1 MIKVTNKDL
10 LVTWC
15 KLFKVKTKDG
25 QEFVGSFVP
34 VGWSRVMSDDLSKV
48 EREDYFIEFRALVDD
63 LDAQTFAVGRV
74 TTYAPRTISI
84 MDIVEW
90 ELVCYELQK
99 AEHPLADS

>member
-10 LVTWC
+10 LATWC

-25 QEFVGSFVP
+25 RELVGSFVP

-48 EREDYFIEFRALVDD
+48 EREDYFVKFQALTDD
-63 LDAQTFAVGRV
+63 LDVLTSTMGRME
-74 TTYAPRTISI
+74 TYAPRTISI

-90 ELVCYELQK
+90 ER
-99 AEHPLADS
+99 LALTTNEK